1 MEFYKKCN
9 TIFMK
14 AKRWLIILTV
24 TVVSLLVVCGTAF
37 FLLTEPA
44 VKIGGWATLDTAKLE
59 RIHQTVT
66 IKGLDGNIVADGIYS
81 HNRIYTPLSEIPEH
95 TKNAF
100 ICIEDKRFYR
110 HHGVDYVRMMGAL
123 KNNVRSA
130 SFKEGASTITQQL
143 IKNTHLSNKK
153 TFSRKFQEIRIAKEL
168 ERNYSKDRI
177 LEAYLNIIYF
187 GNNVYGIGQ
196 AARTYFDK
204 DVANL
209 DVAESALLAGIINN
223 PTRFNPLLKK
233 ENAIKRRNVVIDRM
247 ADIGKIEK
255 TDVERE
261 KAKDIIISP
270 MHQNPYSVYIENVL
284 TEAAR
289 VLDCLAEEL
298 FEKKPTIIVNT
309 KTGTLNDI
317 YSGMS
322 DILYKTGH
330 DVRALVVDN
339 FSSLVVGDYGNIFN
353 SPTIRRQPGSALKPF
368 VAFAPALEKKCVYPV
383 SILQDEKTDFSGYS
397 PKNFAD
403 KYYGDITVSDSLK
416 YSLNIPAV
424 KLTDMCG
431 VEYAKSIA
439 SRFGLP
445 FSDKDNGL
453 AVALGGLNEG
463 VTLYE
468 LANAYSALANG
479 GVYSPASYINSIQV
493 DGKCVYKKKNTQS
506 RAVGS
511 DTAFL
516 LTEMLRECAQ
526 TGTAK
531 KLACFHNVAA
541 KTGTVERGDKNS
553 DAYCV
558 AYTPRYTV
566 AVWFGNDDDGKPIY
580 GGNEPTALV
589 KKILEVL
596 HDTNGFTVPDTVTK
610 LDIDTRKLTDEKA
623 VYLAGAD
630 LPPRYRK
637 SCWFSKNHLPTRYSY
652 FEIPFIFDDTFD
664 SDNFDDFEILY
675 EIDE

>member
-298 FEKKPTIIVNT
+298 FEKKTDYHR
-309 KTGTLNDI
+309 K
-317 YSGMS
+317 
-322 DILYKTGH
+322 YK
-330 DVRALVVDN
+330 
-339 FSSLVVGDYGNIFN
+339 
-353 SPTIRRQPGSALKPF
+353 
-368 VAFAPALEKKCVYPV
+368 
-383 SILQDEKTDFSGYS
+383 
-397 PKNFAD
+397 
-403 KYYGDITVSDSLK
+403 
-416 YSLNIPAV
+416 
-424 KLTDMCG
+424 
-431 VEYAKSIA
+431 
-439 SRFGLP
+439 
-445 FSDKDNGL
+445 NG
-453 AVALGGLNEG
+453 
-463 VTLYE
+463 
-468 LANAYSALANG
+468 
-479 GVYSPASYINSIQV
+479 
-493 DGKCVYKKKNTQS
+493 
-506 RAVGS
+506 
-511 DTAFL
+511 
-516 LTEMLRECAQ
+516 
-526 TGTAK
+526 
-531 KLACFHNVAA
+531 
-541 KTGTVERGDKNS
+541 
-553 DAYCV
+553 
-558 AYTPRYTV
+558 
-566 AVWFGNDDDGKPIY
+566 
-580 GGNEPTALV
+580 
-589 KKILEVL
+589 
-596 HDTNGFTVPDTVTK
+596 
-610 LDIDTRKLTDEKA
+610 
-623 VYLAGAD
+623 
-630 LPPRYRK
+630 
-637 SCWFSKNHLPTRYSY
+637 
-652 FEIPFIFDDTFD
+652 
-664 SDNFDDFEILY
+664 DFERYL
-675 EIDE
+675 